1 MQSSSSAANNSGG
14 SSRRLERVKKH
25 VNKHWIP
32 INEELGAKILE
43 GIDEGIYDLDID
55 FLIADLRN
63 DIGLLLLCLREL
75 AVKAAASNLPRPV
88 SDNPFDVIRRAGL
101 NQVGEV
107 LTKSIM
113 NGSRH
118 SYSTSSDVQTDR
130 ITEMLVAASA
140 VEVMTE
146 NMELSTEQGYSV
158 SLLRQLGMALIAWN
172 YPGLYE
178 RAMSSIHEG
187 EDPDEIITA
196 ELGTSPVLLSIKV
209 IDDWGLPGEVT
220 QMIAPDKSEDI
231 GVDMLKS
238 LCEAGEALARA
249 NDPKRYPEAR
259 NEWEHAREFVQ
270 DLIGDDAM
278 HLIRRKIKEN
288 SEHLFTML
296 PDRFQRLNDFNPDAV
311 IYEEEEQK
319 KLFRNP
325 YVKDCPF
332 ILRAKF
338 KELYSRM
345 KNGEIDRKN
354 VAFLINQII
363 PAAGFTGGIIYIIN
377 PASMKLMPQM
387 TFGDLNL
394 TAAKPIRVGDDV
406 MFNHPVQLAFNG
418 WDTVEGNKVTSEIR
432 SHTYMSNT
440 IGSQKKAGVLY
451 LEMNCAKDLSLG
463 PTDYKQQFN
472 AILHALNE
480 VLNLS

>member
-1 MQSSSSAANNSGG
+1 MQSSSSVANNR
-14 SSRRLERVKKH
+14 SSSNRRLERVKNH
-25 VNKHWIP
+25 VNKNWIP
-32 INEELGAKILE
+32 INQELAAKVLE

-63 DIGLLLLCLREL
+63 DIGLFLLCVREL
-75 AVKAAASNLPRPV
+75 ATKAAASNLPRPA
-88 SDNPFDVIRRAGL
+88 SDNPFEVIRRAGL
-101 NQVGEV
+101 NEVYEV
-107 LTKSIM
+107 LTRSIM
-113 NGSRH
+113 NSSSH
-118 SYSTSSDVQTDR
+118 SYSTSSDIQTDR
-130 ITEMLVAASA
+130 IAEMLVAASA
-140 VEVMTE
+140 VEVMAE
-146 NMELSTEQGYSV
+146 NTKLSTEQGFSI

-178 RAMSSIHEG
+178 RAMNSIYDG
-187 EDPDEIITA
+187 EDPDDIITA

-209 IDDWGLPGEVT
+209 IDDWGLSDEVSK
-220 QMIAPDKSEDI
+220 MILPDKSDDI

-259 NEWEHAREFVQ
+259 NDWEYAREFVQ

-288 SEHLFTML
+288 GEYLFTIL
-296 PDRFQRLNDFNPDAV
+296 PDRFQRVSDFNPDSV
-311 IYEEEEQK
+311 IHEEEEHK
-319 KLFRNP
+319 KLFKNP
-325 YVKDCPF
+325 FVKDCPF
-332 ILRAKF
+332 VLRTKF
-338 KELYSRM
+338 KELYSRLQ
-345 KNGEIDRKN
+345 NGGIDRRN

-387 TFGDLNL
+387 IFGDLNL
-394 TAAKPIRVGDDV
+394 TAAKPVRVGDDV
-406 MFNHPVQLAFNG
+406 MLNHPVQLAFNG
-418 WDTVEGNKVTSEIR
+418 WDIVEGNKVTSEVR
-432 SHTYMSNT
+432 SHTYMSST

-451 LEMNCAKDLSLG
+451 LEMNCAKDSSLG
-463 PTDYKQQFN
+463 SVNYKQHFN

-480 VLNLS
+480 VLNLH